1 VLACLLLKRMT
12 EVRIRVGDWEPISR
26 RGSAL
31 ESVVREAVDRVAVKG
46 APGAAAALSGA
57 R

>member
-1 VLACLLLKRMT
+1 MT